1 MEGMGQILNAC
12 VIAIALGVVLKGLL
26 QPKGKRQ
33 EGEETPMTGL
43 LPKAFSL
50 LKRSKREAVP
60 LRILGSVALGLRERV
75 FLLEAQDRRFLVA
88 ANRGRVSVLHVFGR
102 EPQAEPP
109 KEKAEE
115 AGAQDLAFPFPLP
128 LEGAPSN
135 GSRLKPFSE
144 VVREVEKQYPFLKG
158 LEGWE
163 R

>member
-1 MEGMGQILNAC
+1 MEGIGQILNAC

-33 EGEETPMTGL
+33 EGEEAPLASL

-50 LKRSKREAVP
+50 LKRSKRETAP
-60 LRILGSVALGLRERV
+60 LRIVGSVALGLRERV
-75 FLLEAQDRRFLVA
+75 FLLEAQGKRFLVA
-88 ANRGRVSVLHVFGR
+88 ANRGKVSVLHVFGG
-102 EPQAEPP
+102 EPP
-109 KEKAEE
+109 VEPAKEKAEE
-115 AGAQDLAFPFPLP
+115 AEIQDLAFPFPLP
-128 LEGAPSN
+128 LEGGPSN